1 MQRDDL
7 RGKADGNTVYS
18 AIMNAT
24 DLKIARE
31 LKTQLAGQTDLVD
44 FRVFG
49 SRARG
54 DADEF
59 SDLDVFVEVAAL
71 SREIKEKIYE
81 LSWDLGFRNGVIIS
95 PLIVSR
101 YEIEKT
107 ALRSS
112 PIIRNIIRDGIA
124 V

>member
-1 MQRDDL
+1 
-7 RGKADGNTVYS
+7 
-18 AIMNAT
+18 MNGT

-31 LKTQLAGQTDLVD
+31 LKPQLAGQTDLVD

-71 SREIKEKIYE
+71 SREIKENIFE